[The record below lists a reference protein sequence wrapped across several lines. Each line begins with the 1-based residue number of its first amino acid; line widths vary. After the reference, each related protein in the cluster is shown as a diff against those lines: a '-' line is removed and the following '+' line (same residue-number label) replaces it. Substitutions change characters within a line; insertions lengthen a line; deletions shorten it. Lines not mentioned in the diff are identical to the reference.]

1 MFDKTRGDIDAP
13 PGAAESPSPPPTP
26 AVLRFE
32 SCRWRRPAEGSTP
45 AHCGHREVIS
55 LAGVHGFNPE
65 SWCEDCRFYKLRR
78 TPRKNEY
85 LG

>member
-1 MFDKTRGDIDAP
+1 MLDKTRDDIHAGSDT
-13 PGAAESPSPPPTP
+13 GERVSPPPGP

-32 SCRWRRPAEGSTP
+32 SCRWRKPANGSTP

-65 SWCEDCRFYKLRR
+65 AWCEDCRFYKLRR
-78 TPRKNEY
+78 SPRRNDY